1 MTRSFDLDAY
11 LHRLRYEGPREPTF
25 ETLRSLCELQPAC
38 IPFENIDPFLGRP
51 PDLSIDAVQAKLV
64 ARRRGGYC
72 YELNLLLR
80 AALLS
85 LGMQVTGLAARVVW
99 MRPLDA
105 PLRARSHTGTEGRL
119 ARPIRRLVHRGCRLR
134 WATARARRCVS
145 SPDWSRKH
153 RRAVTGSSRRTANT
167 RSKRRCPAGGRRATD
182 SDSIPFCRS
191 TMSRSTG
198 ERRHTRIRSSRTICC
213 SSGSR
218 QACARRCSTTVFQ
231 SKGPVTA
238 FALGASRPQPNTAVS
253 SRRYSISRSLSGPT
267 ELFAR
272 IPKGLTD
279 PTCHKPEVDKPTRGA
294 SR

>member
-51 PDLSIDAVQAKLV
+51 PDLSIDALQAKLV

-105 PLRARSHTGTEGRL
+105 PLRARSHTVLKVDLPGPSAGSFIADAGFGGRL
-119 ARPIRRLVHRGCRLR
+119 LGSPLRFESGLVQETPAGRDRIVETDGEYAVEAEMPGGWSPRYRFRVDPFLPIDYEPLNWYTATRPDSLFTNNLLLERLTPRLR
-134 WATARARRCVS
+134 ATLLNDRLSEHRSADSVRARRIE
-145 SPDWSRKH
+145 
-153 RRAVTGSSRRTANT
+153 TAT
-167 RSKRRCPAGGRRATD
+167 EYGRVLEEIFD
-182 SDSIPFCRS
+182 LEIP
-191 TMSRSTG
+191 
-198 ERRHTRIRSSRTICC
+198 
-213 SSGSR
+213 
-218 QACARRCSTTVFQ
+218 V
-231 SKGPVTA
+231 
-238 FALGASRPQPNTAVS
+238 GAD
-253 SRRYSISRSLSGPT
+253 

-272 IPKGLTD
+272 IPKGLDGPCMPQTG
-279 PTCHKPEVDKPTRGA
+279 TR
-294 SR
+294 